1 MTSRATQAAVNAF
14 LQTNAQVQ
22 EVASTLTANAD
33 VQLSATEALVNEVDS
48 MNLAQSSLRS
58 SISALTSTLGVIPDE
73 LATVSTSVAA
83 IARPG
88 SILDR
93 VNQTYLRDPSIPV
106 FKWQLWYTYGNGGPG
121 WFDGNSANGYAGIN
135 PSTWTDGDGRVSQK
149 SNNWTYQ
156 SFVHSK
162 GHCQQIWGRPTT
174 CSPCFTAVTDI
185 YPVPQDDMLSY
196 LSMWLSTAADVV
208 PCLLNIISCYVPEN
222 SVEVQSTA
230 QGVVLSA
237 EHATLTQ
244 LSSPGVDYHSPHL
257 SMSTT
262 PVTG

>member
-149 SNNWTYQ
+149 SNNWTYLNRLFTQ
-156 SFVHSK
+156 KGTASRSGADLLRVHPVLLLSLTSTQFRK
-162 GHCQQIWGRPTT
+162 MT
-174 CSPCFTAVTDI
+174 C
-185 YPVPQDDMLSY
+185 
-196 LSMWLSTAADVV
+196 
-208 PCLLNIISCYVPEN
+208 
-222 SVEVQSTA
+222 
-230 QGVVLSA
+230 
-237 EHATLTQ
+237 
-244 LSSPGVDYHSPHL
+244 
-257 SMSTT
+257 
-262 PVTG
+262 